1 MMTYYDDI
9 RKVQDLHL
17 PWEILTD
24 INILIVGASGLI
36 GRALVDT
43 LMQLPDKTFH
53 LYAGVR
59 DLVYAQSCFMRYKD
73 DESFTL
79 IQCDVTALI
88 PFDID
93 FHYIIHAASYAGPA
107 AFHNDPVGVMKA
119 NILGVD
125 NLFSYGEQ
133 HNLRRLLYVSSGE
146 VYGEGYG
153 IPFREEDSGS
163 LDWASLRACY
173 PAAKRTAETLCIAY
187 AAQFQ
192 IETVIAR
199 PCHIYGPFYTSKDD
213 RAYAQFI
220 RNVLAG
226 ENIILR
232 SSGLQQRSWC
242 YVVDCVFALLYVLL
256 KGKTKNAYN
265 IADVRSNVSIREFA
279 EMIALKSE
287 REVIFDLP
295 DNTGKNKPII
305 SQAIFNT
312 EKINKIGWF
321 PQWKLEEGVSHTLNT
336 LISVDGTY
344 I

>member
-1 MMTYYDDI
+1 M
-9 RKVQDLHL
+9 
-17 PWEILTD
+17 
-24 INILIVGASGLI
+24 IVPML
-36 GRALVDT
+36 
-43 LMQLPDKTFH
+43 
-53 LYAGVR
+53 
-59 DLVYAQSCFMRYKD
+59 
-73 DESFTL
+73 
-79 IQCDVTALI
+79 
-88 PFDID
+88 
-93 FHYIIHAASYAGPA
+93 
-107 AFHNDPVGVMKA
+107 
-119 NILGVD
+119 
-125 NLFSYGEQ
+125 
-133 HNLRRLLYVSSGE
+133 
-146 VYGEGYG
+146 
-153 IPFREEDSGS
+153 
-163 LDWASLRACY
+163 
-173 PAAKRTAETLCIAY
+173 
-187 AAQFQ
+187 
-192 IETVIAR
+192 
-199 PCHIYGPFYTSKDD
+199 
-213 RAYAQFI
+213 QFI

>member
-1 MMTYYDDI
+1 MF
-9 RKVQDLHL
+9 L
-17 PWEILTD
+17 PVKCMER
-24 INILIVGASGLI
+24 G
-36 GRALVDT
+36 
-43 LMQLPDKTFH
+43 MEF
-53 LYAGVR
+53 
-59 DLVYAQSCFMRYKD
+59 
-73 DESFTL
+73 
-79 IQCDVTALI
+79 
-88 PFDID
+88 
-93 FHYIIHAASYAGPA
+93 
-107 AFHNDPVGVMKA
+107 
-119 NILGVD
+119 
-125 NLFSYGEQ
+125 LF
-133 HNLRRLLYVSSGE
+133 
-146 VYGEGYG
+146 
-153 IPFREEDSGS
+153 EEDSGS

>member
-1 MMTYYDDI
+1 
-9 RKVQDLHL
+9 
-17 PWEILTD
+17 
-24 INILIVGASGLI
+24 
-36 GRALVDT
+36 
-43 LMQLPDKTFH
+43 
-53 LYAGVR
+53 
-59 DLVYAQSCFMRYKD
+59 
-73 DESFTL
+73 
-79 IQCDVTALI
+79 
-88 PFDID
+88 
-93 FHYIIHAASYAGPA
+93 
-107 AFHNDPVGVMKA
+107 MKA

-146 VYGEGYG
+146 VLWRGEWNS
-153 IPFREEDSGS
+153 FFAKKTVGS

-256 KGKTKNAYN
+256 KGKTKRMLY
-265 IADVRSNVSIREFA
+265 
-279 EMIALKSE
+279 
-287 REVIFDLP
+287 
-295 DNTGKNKPII
+295 
-305 SQAIFNT
+305 
-312 EKINKIGWF
+312 
-321 PQWKLEEGVSHTLNT
+321 
-336 LISVDGTY
+336 
-344 I
+344 